1 MSSLKWL
8 CLMPHPY
15 GWGDNQ
21 GRDIGALAN
30 GLRQLGEN
38 VDFYVMD
45 ESKDITDPDVRAAS
59 HAELSDP
66 QWWQRRGR
74 GIFLTTFG
82 TSLLQPI
89 YRAAKQAGWTLWARM
104 DCDGIP
110 GPDGEKR
117 KYLTGRIVENIDRR
131 RRKRCDLSATLIG
144 TAEGAMRAAAGL
156 LLARRVRRRLFA
168 SYELIGRMLVETEM
182 AHRSFTAYF
191 NKRRRPDLASRV
203 FLMPPAVSET
213 FRLHEEVRKG
223 AIIAVGQWFRWQ
235 KNMPLLAKTI
245 AESLAI
251 DPNLKWMVVGN
262 GVHYVQERLRG
273 TQADTLANV
282 RFYAHTSPQDLA
294 QIYSGARTIFYSSRQ
309 EGFPNTLCEA
319 LCSGA
324 SFVAPRGIQAFE
336 FCESRA
342 WGTLYNHPSDASAAL
357 FSELDQWNRGARTPL
372 AISEEACALFH
383 RKNVAARLCRL
394 AGGATAS
401 TK

>member
-1 MSSLKWL
+1 MSPLKWL

-21 GRDIGALAN
+21 GRDVGALAN
-30 GLRQLGEN
+30 GLRQLGEH

-45 ESKDITDPDVRAAS
+45 ERKDVADPDVKAAS
-59 HAELSDP
+59 YAELSDP

-74 GIFLTTFG
+74 GVFLTTFG

-131 RRKRCDLSATLIG
+131 RRKRCDFSGTLIG
-144 TAEGAMRAAAGL
+144 TAEGALRATAGIMV
-156 LLARRVRRRLFA
+156 ASRVRQRLFA
-168 SYELIGRMLVETEM
+168 SYELIDRMLVETDM
-182 AHRSFTAYF
+182 AHRSFTDYF
-191 NKRRRPDLASRV
+191 NKRHRADLTSRA

-213 FRLHEEVRKG
+213 FAFHQEVRKD

-235 KNMPLLAKTI
+235 KNLPLLAKTI
-245 AESLAI
+245 AESLAV
-251 DPNLKWMVVGN
+251 DSNLKWVVVGN
-262 GVHYVQERLRG
+262 GSHYVLERLQNGHGG
-273 TQADTLANV
+273 TATRNV
-282 RFYAHTSPQDLA
+282 QFFEHTSPKDLA
-294 QIYSGARTIFYSSRQ
+294 RLYAGARTIFYSSRQ

-324 SFVAPRGIQAFE
+324 SFVGPRGIQAFE
-336 FCESRA
+336 FCESKS
-342 WGTLYNHPSDASAAL
+342 WGTLYNSGGAAAGL
-357 FSELDQWNRGARTPL
+357 FLELDWWSKGMRDPL
-372 AISEEACALFH
+372 AISQEACALFH
-383 RKNVAARLCRL
+383 RRNVAAKLCRM
-394 AGGATAS
+394 AKEKTVVI
-401 TK
+401 